1 MKSCLVSQLSHY
13 LTLDRTSLEGLAKL
27 ERDERS
33 YKKRERVFSIG
44 EENRFLYIVKSGWLY
59 SYIDLADNRRSIVS
73 VFQPGDLIGYSEV
86 AFERYATNLSTS
98 EQSVLCP
105 FPKHEL
111 SDIFEQH
118 PALAALF
125 FAIASRDQI
134 IMIDRM
140 RAISSMS
147 SREKLVY
154 FLLDMSA
161 RMLMTHSI
169 PEKGMMIPMS
179 QQEIGD
185 MLGLTN
191 VTVSRELT
199 ALQVDGLIEKEG
211 AHIRLM
217 DISALIRMC
226 EFKDRYNK
234 IDTTWLPK

>member
-1 MKSCLVSQLSHY
+1 
-13 LTLDRTSLEGLAKL
+13 
-27 ERDERS
+27 
-33 YKKRERVFSIG
+33 
-44 EENRFLYIVKSGWLY
+44 
-59 SYIDLADNRRSIVS
+59 
-73 VFQPGDLIGYSEV
+73 
-86 AFERYATNLSTS
+86 
-98 EQSVLCP
+98 
-105 FPKHEL
+105 
-111 SDIFEQH
+111 
-118 PALAALF
+118 
-125 FAIASRDQI
+125 
-134 IMIDRM
+134 
-140 RAISSMS
+140 
-147 SREKLVY
+147 
-154 FLLDMSA
+154 
-161 RMLMTHSI
+161 MLMTHSI